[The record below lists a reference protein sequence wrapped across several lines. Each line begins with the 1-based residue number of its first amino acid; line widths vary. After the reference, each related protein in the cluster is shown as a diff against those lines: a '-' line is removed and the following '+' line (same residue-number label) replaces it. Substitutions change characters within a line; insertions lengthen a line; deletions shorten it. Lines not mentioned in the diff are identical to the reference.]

1 MAIIVD
7 KDGNVVTVE
16 NEPEEAR
23 AMFPNLT
30 DSESPVINV
39 SGGTPVIT
47 ADPGVTYVCGEVATL
62 SITLPASGVIDVFFK
77 SGSTAT
83 VLTITPPAGKTVKW
97 SGAFDPEGIEK
108 NAAYEISILNGE
120 WGVAAVWL

>member
-47 ADPGVTYVCGEVATL
+47 ADPGVTYVCGEVTTL

-83 VLTITPPAGKTVKW
+83 VLTITPPAGKTVKIW
-97 SGAFDPEGIEK
+97 IRTA
-108 NAAYEISILNGE
+108 
-120 WGVAAVWL
+120 